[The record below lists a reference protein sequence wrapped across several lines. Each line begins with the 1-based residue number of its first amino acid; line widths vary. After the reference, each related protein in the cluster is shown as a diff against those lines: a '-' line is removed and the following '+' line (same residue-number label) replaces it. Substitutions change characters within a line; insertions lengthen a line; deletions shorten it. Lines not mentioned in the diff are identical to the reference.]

1 MAEKLRP
8 IVSQAEITARIRELA
23 TEIRA
28 AYEGQDV
35 LVLGVLDDCFVFL
48 ADLIR
53 EVNVPLA
60 CSFIHTATHQ
70 SGGHTDIAYTSD
82 TEVSGRHVLVVS
94 GVLDTGITFDY
105 ITQQITGRGAASV
118 RTCVLV
124 DKPDFRTT
132 EAMADFVGFRRS
144 EEMVFGYGLGLRNDY
159 RYLPFL
165 AVFEKEDEE

>member
-1 MAEKLRP
+1 MTDKLRLL
-8 IVSQAEITARIRELA
+8 VSQAEIASRIRELA
-23 TEIRA
+23 VEIRA
-28 AYEGQDV
+28 AYEGDDF

-82 TEVSGRHVLVVS
+82 TEVTGRHVLIVS
-94 GVLDTGITFDY
+94 GVLDTGVTFDY
-105 ITQQITGRGAASV
+105 IIQQLSGRGAKSV

-132 EAMADFVGFRRS
+132 DATADFVGFKRS
-144 EEMVFGYGLGLRNDY
+144 EEMIFGYGLGLRDHY
-159 RYLPFL
+159 RFLPYL
-165 AVFEKEDEE
+165 AVFDQES